1 MIKLLRI
8 EWMKIK
14 NYNAFIVISA
24 FFALGIFGAN
34 YLAYTFKKNIIDP
47 ADPTGF
53 LSGSS
58 PFAFPKV
65 WQTVSYYSGY
75 LLLLPGLLLLILV
88 TNEFTYKT
96 HRQNIIDG
104 ISRIEFTQVKLLMGL
119 IFALISTILIF
130 LTALIF
136 GFAVNKGDFS
146 FSGIENV
153 GYFFLKALTYN
164 FLAILFS
171 VLIRRTG
178 FAIAVYFI
186 YTVVENGIS
195 LALLGWAVKIKKDHN
210 TDLGNMG
217 NYLPMN
223 AADGL
228 IYSPFDSFTN
238 LANKFLPAD
247 YTWLVLSLA
256 IIYIALFY
264 FWSQHKMVK
273 SDL

>member
-34 YLAYTFKKNIIDP
+34 YLAYVFKKNIIDP

-119 IFALISTILIF
+119 IFALISTVLIF
-130 LTALIF
+130 FTALIF
-136 GFAVNKGDFS
+136 GFAVNKGAFS
-146 FSGIENV
+146 FTGIENV

-186 YTVVENGIS
+186 YTAVENGVS
-195 LALLGWAVKIKKDHN
+195 LALLGWAVNIKKDHN

-256 IIYIALFY
+256 IVYIVLFY
-264 FWSQHKMVK
+264 FWSQYKMVK

>member
-1 MIKLLRI
+1 MIKLLKI

-14 NYNAFIVISA
+14 HYNAFLVISA
-24 FFALGIFGAN
+24 FFVLGILGAN

-58 PFAFPKV
+58 PFAFSRV

-104 ISRIEFTQVKLLMGL
+104 VSRIQFTQVKLLMGFL
-119 IFALISTILIF
+119 FALISTILVFI
-130 LTALIF
+130 TAITF
-136 GFAVNKGDFS
+136 GFVVNNGSFS
-146 FSGIENV
+146 FTGIENI

-164 FLAILFS
+164 FLAILFG

-195 LALLGWAVKIKKDHN
+195 LALLGWAVKIKKEYH

-247 YTWLVLSLA
+247 YTWLVLSLSVV
-256 IIYIALFY
+256 YIGLFY
-264 FWSQHKMVK
+264 FWSQYRMMK

>member
-24 FFALGIFGAN
+24 FFALGIFAAN
-34 YLAYTFKKNIIDP
+34 YLAYSFKKNIIDP

-75 LLLLPGLLLLILV
+75 MLLLPGLLLLILV

-104 ISRIEFTQVKLLMGL
+104 VSRIEFTQVKLLMGL
-119 IFALISTILIF
+119 LIAAISTL
-130 LTALIF
+130 LVLVTALVF
-136 GFAVNKGDFS
+136 GFAVNKGAFS
-146 FSGIENV
+146 FSGMENV

-164 FLAILFS
+164 FLAILFG

-195 LALLGWAVKIKKDHN
+195 LALLGWAVNIKKEHN

-238 LANKFLPAD
+238 MANKILPTD

-264 FWSQHKMVK
+264 FWSLNRMVK
-273 SDL
+273 TDL